1 MVNDDC
7 STRDSRM
14 KFVDTVEGYFKEKE
28 NLPLPPN
35 GLGTSIVAI
44 NGAADP
50 ARVSAVL
57 ISFSACAAIQHKN
70 QNACQAAQTGIWRFT
85 RDTASMW
92 WWRAFNYDRLC
103 RGASLLYC
111 SRVPD
116 RETLSTNRAW
126 KMEIAVKRLKGV

>member
-7 STRDSRM
+7 STHDSRM

-28 NLPLPPN
+28 NLPLLPN

-57 ISFSACAAIQHKN
+57 ISFSACAASCVSSRN
-70 QNACQAAQTGIWRFT
+70 G
-85 RDTASMW
+85 MP
-92 WWRAFNYDRLC
+92 
-103 RGASLLYC
+103 RGAGLDGCTRPRGRPVFWILL
-111 SRVPD
+111 SARRSERKRVTHSED
-116 RETLSTNRAW
+116 AGL
-126 KMEIAVKRLKGV
+126 L